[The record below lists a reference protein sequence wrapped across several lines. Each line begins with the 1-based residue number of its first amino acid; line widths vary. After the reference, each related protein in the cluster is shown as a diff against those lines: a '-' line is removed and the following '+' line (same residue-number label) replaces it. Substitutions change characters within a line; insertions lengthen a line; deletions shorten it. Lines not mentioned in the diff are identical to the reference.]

1 MSHELPTS
9 ERSASTPRP
18 PSGLRLL
25 PWTTPEGKPCYLS
38 TDGHGP
44 VSALADQIEAMQLA
58 TGEDV
63 LRHARLMLADPKV
76 PRGEFRFLSAR
87 LAEALQDA
95 LRVARSREGV
105 GPGS

>member
-1 MSHELPTS
+1 M
-9 ERSASTPRP
+9 
-18 PSGLRLL
+18 
-25 PWTTPEGKPCYLS
+25 
-38 TDGHGP
+38 
-44 VSALADQIEAMQLA
+44 
-58 TGEDV
+58 